1 MSVEIVGIITLA
13 FAILGMSRDPS
24 FLIYCFFCASLLGS
38 AAAFILTSLGGTNI
52 APAHL
57 LLGFLGARL
66 LLDKEASR
74 YMAESIQVGS
84 PGFWLLITVGYA
96 AFTAYFMPVLFA
108 GQTFIFP
115 IRVIGSNAYTNPLA
129 PSMANLTQ
137 SIYLIGDFVCF
148 VLISGYARTEGGFRT
163 LSRAAIAVIVLN
175 LVFAVL
181 DLATYASGTSELLSF
196 IRNANY
202 SLLSDTELAGFK
214 RIVGSFVE
222 ASSFG
227 AATVGYF
234 AFTSRLW
241 LLGIRPM
248 LTGVLSALSLLAL
261 LFSTSTTA
269 YAGLALFAALC
280 YVQCCI
286 HGVQRGMTRQ
296 MVFFVVGCPLLLL
309 FFGLVIALNDAAS
322 AYVQNIAETMVL
334 SKMSSQSGSERSS
347 WNSQALKVFFDT
359 SGFGAGNGSLRAS
372 SFPVAV
378 LACLGFIGG
387 ILFAIY
393 LALVV
398 FGRPKGVTRGTS
410 DWAYREGARS
420 VCIAGL
426 ITSTVSGALTDLGLP
441 FFAFAAIATS
451 LPRKERHMDMQAIE
465 PQRLSAPPYAMRSSA

>member
-1 MSVEIVGIITLA
+1 MSVEIIGIITLA
-13 FAILGMSRDPS
+13 FAMLGMSRHPR
-24 FLIYCFFCASLLGS
+24 FLIYCFFCTSLLGS

-66 LLDKEASR
+66 LLDKEVSR
-74 YMAESIQVGS
+74 YMAESITVGS
-84 PGFWLLITVGYA
+84 PGFWLLLTVLYA

-115 IRVIGSNAYTNPLA
+115 IRVVGSNAYTNPLF

-148 VLISGYARTEGGFRT
+148 VLISGFARAEAGFQT
-163 LSRAAIAVIVLN
+163 LSRAAITVIVLN
-175 LVFAVL
+175 LCFAVL
-181 DLATYASGTSELLSF
+181 DLVTYASGTSELLSF

-248 LTGVLSALSLLAL
+248 LMGGLSALSLLAL
-261 LFSTSTTA
+261 VFSTSTTA
-269 YAGLALFAALC
+269 YVGLALFAALC
-280 YVQCCI
+280 YAQSCI
-286 HGVQRGMTRQ
+286 QGIQRGMTKQ

-322 AYVQNIAETMVL
+322 AYVQNIAETMIL
-334 SKMSSQSGSERSS
+334 SKMSSQSGAERSS

-359 SGFGAGNGSLRAS
+359 YGFGAGNGSLRAS

-387 ILFAIY
+387 ILFAIF
-393 LALVV
+393 LALVL
-398 FGRPKGVTRGTS
+398 FGRPKGVKIGS
-410 DWAYREGARS
+410 VEWAYREGARS

-426 ITSTVSGALTDLGLP
+426 ITSTVSGALTDLGLS
-441 FFAFAAIATS
+441 FFAFAAIATA
-451 LPRKERHMDMQAIE
+451 LPRKERNAAVQTFEA
-465 PQRLSAPPYAMRSSA
+465 QRLPTPPHALRSSA

>member
-1 MSVEIVGIITLA
+1 MSVEIIGIITLV
-13 FAILGMSRDPS
+13 FAVLGMSRHPS
-24 FLIYCFFCASLLGS
+24 FLIYCFFCTSLLGS

-57 LLGFLGARL
+57 LLGFLGTRL

-74 YMAESIQVGS
+74 YMAESIAVGS
-84 PGFWLLITVGYA
+84 PGFWLLLTVLYA
-96 AFTAYFMPVLFA
+96 AFTGYFMPVLFA

-115 IRVIGSNAYTNPLA
+115 IRVVGSNAYTNPLY

-148 VLISGYARTEGGFRT
+148 VLISGFARTEGGFRT
-163 LSRAAIAVIVLN
+163 LSRAAIAVILLN
-175 LVFAVL
+175 LCFAVL
-181 DLATYASGTSELLSF
+181 DVVTYASGTSDLLSF
-196 IRNANY
+196 VRNANY

-248 LTGVLSALSLLAL
+248 LTGVLSALSLFAL
-261 LFSTSTTA
+261 VFSTSTTA

-280 YVQCCI
+280 YAQCCI
-286 HGVQRGMTRQ
+286 QGVQRGMTKQ
-296 MVFFVVGCPLLLL
+296 MVFFVIGCPLLLV
-309 FFGLVIALNDAAS
+309 FFGLTIALNDAAS
-322 AYVQNIAETMVL
+322 AYVQNIADTMVL
-334 SKMSSQSGSERSS
+334 SKMSSQSGAERSN

-359 SGFGAGNGSLRAS
+359 YGFGAGNGSLRAS

-393 LALVV
+393 FAWVL
-398 FGRPKGVTRGTS
+398 FGRTKGVRPGS
-410 DWAYREGARS
+410 VGWAYREGARS

-451 LPRKERHMDMQAIE
+451 VPRKERHAAMETFEA
-465 PQRLSAPPYAMRSSA
+465 QRLSALPHALRTSG